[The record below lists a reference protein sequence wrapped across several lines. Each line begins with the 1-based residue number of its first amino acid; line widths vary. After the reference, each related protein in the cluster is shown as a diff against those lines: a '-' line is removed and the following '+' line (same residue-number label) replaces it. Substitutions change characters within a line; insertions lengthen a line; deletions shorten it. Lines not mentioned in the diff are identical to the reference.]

1 MAVRDL
7 LTSTEVKVLG
17 TAKVSIATVTTTYFD
32 FGTPDN
38 LNLASVTAGEPGA
51 LYVARNRILVL
62 VDLSTAGTTDTTAFT
77 ILDAPD
83 SSGSIGT
90 TAAVPTANLGVIT
103 GALAGG
109 TGDQYLVAG
118 IKLQAGR
125 PWLKIGVTR
134 AAGTTDTHVAQCTV
148 LALPPVV

>member
-1 MAVRDL
+1 MSVRDL
-7 LTSTEVKVLG
+7 LGTEVKVLG

-38 LNLASVTAGEPGA
+38 INLASVTAGQPGA
-51 LYVARNRILVL
+51 LYVARHRILVL
-62 VDLSTAGTTDTTAFT
+62 IDLSTAGTTDTTSFT

-90 TAAVPTANLGVIT
+90 TAAAVTSVVS

-109 TGDQYLVAG
+109 TGDQYLIAG
-118 IKLQAGR
+118 VRVQAGR
-125 PWLKIGVTR
+125 PWLKLGVVR
-134 AAGTTDTHVAQCTV
+134 ASGTTDTHVAQCTV
-148 LALPPVV
+148 LALPPVL